1 MKKVLSLIMAAALCI
16 AVPACSSTQESSS
29 AAESSETSSS
39 STESSE
45 ASASEASEASGD
57 AEGSAEESD
66 LAYIQD
72 KGTLVV
78 GVTEFEPMDYLD
90 ENGEWTGFDAD
101 MAREV
106 GAILGVD
113 VEFSSID
120 WNNKIFEL
128 DNKSIDCL
136 WNGMTITEEITTA
149 ASATNPYA
157 NNGQVVVVKSDVAD
171 QYQTEESLADLTFA
185 VEAGSAGQAA
195 AEEAGLNFITVNAQA
210 DAVMEVAAGTSD
222 ACVIDMLMAI
232 AMLGEGTDYADLTY
246 TVTLTDE
253 EYGIGCRQGS
263 DLVDAIN
270 DAMKQLYDDGTM
282 MEIAEKYNLQDMII
296 AQ

>member
-16 AVPACSSTQESSS
+16 AMPACSSTQESSS

-45 ASASEASEASGD
+45 ASAPEASEASGD

-270 DAMKQLYDDGTM
+270 DAMKQLYDDGAM

>member
-16 AVPACSSTQESSS
+16 AMPACSSTQESSS
-29 AAESSETSSS
+29 AAEDSETSSS

>member
-16 AVPACSSTQESSS
+16 AMPACSSTQESSS

-270 DAMKQLYDDGTM
+270 DAMKQLYDDGAM

>member
-16 AVPACSSTQESSS
+16 AMPACSSTQESSS
-29 AAESSETSSS
+29 AADETSSS

>member
-16 AVPACSSTQESSS
+16 AMPACSSTQDSSS
-29 AAESSETSSS
+29 AAEDSETSSS

-101 MAREV
+101 MASEV

-270 DAMKQLYDDGTM
+270 DAMKQLYDDGAM

>member
-16 AVPACSSTQESSS
+16 AMPACSSTQESSS
-29 AAESSETSSS
+29 AADETSSS

-120 WNNKIFEL
+120 WTNKIFEL

>member
-1 MKKVLSLIMAAALCI
+1 MLFEIFEKVLSIIMAAALCI
-16 AVPACSSTQESSS
+16 AMPACSSTQESSS

-195 AEEAGLNFITVNAQA
+195 AE
-210 DAVMEVAAGTSD
+210 
-222 ACVIDMLMAI
+222 
-232 AMLGEGTDYADLTY
+232 
-246 TVTLTDE
+246 
-253 EYGIGCRQGS
+253 
-263 DLVDAIN
+263 
-270 DAMKQLYDDGTM
+270 
-282 MEIAEKYNLQDMII
+282 
-296 AQ
+296 

>member
-1 MKKVLSLIMAAALCI
+1 MKKLLSVIMAMALC
-16 AVPACSSTQESSS
+16 VVMPACSSGQQAQQDSVSGTESSS
-29 AAESSETSSS
+29 SASET
-39 STESSE
+39 
-45 ASASEASEASGD
+45 ASEASESSTEA
-57 AEGSAEESD
+57 ESD
-66 LAYIQD
+66 LAYIKE

-78 GVTEFEPMDYLD
+78 AVTPFEPMDYQD
-90 ENGEWTGFDAD
+90 ENGEWIGFDAD

-106 GAILGVD
+106 GEILGVD

-128 DNKSIDCL
+128 DNKSVDCL

-149 ASATNPYA
+149 ASATKPYA
-157 NNGQVVVVKSDVAD
+157 NNGQVVVVSEEVAD
-171 QYQTEESLADLTFA
+171 QYQTEDSIQDLTFA

-222 ACVIDMLMAI
+222 ACIIDKLMAI
-232 AMLGEGTDYADLTY
+232 AMLGEGTDYENLTY

-253 EYGIGCRQGS
+253 EYGVGCRKDS

-282 MEIAEKYNLQDMII
+282 MEIAEKYNLQDVILP
-296 AQ
+296 Q

>member
-16 AVPACSSTQESSS
+16 AMPACSSTQESSS
-29 AAESSETSSS
+29 AAEDSETSSS

-45 ASASEASEASGD
+45 ASAAEASEASGN

-263 DLVDAIN
+263 DIVDAIN

>member
-16 AVPACSSTQESSS
+16 AMPACSSTQESSS
-29 AAESSETSSS
+29 AADETSSS

-232 AMLGEGTDYADLTY
+232 AMLGEGTDYADMTY

>member
-16 AVPACSSTQESSS
+16 AMPACSSTQESSS
-29 AAESSETSSS
+29 AAESSGTSSS

-45 ASASEASEASGD
+45 ASAPEASEASGD

>member
-16 AVPACSSTQESSS
+16 AMPACSSTQESSS

-45 ASASEASEASGD
+45 ASASEASEASGN

>member
-16 AVPACSSTQESSS
+16 AMPACSSTQESSS

>member
-16 AVPACSSTQESSS
+16 AMPACSSTQESSS
-29 AAESSETSSS
+29 AADETSSS

-210 DAVMEVAAGTSD
+210 DAVVEVAAGTSD

-270 DAMKQLYDDGTM
+270 DAMKQLYDDGAM

>member
-16 AVPACSSTQESSS
+16 AMPACSSTQESSS

-253 EYGIGCRQGS
+253 EYGVGCRQGS

>member
-1 MKKVLSLIMAAALCI
+1 MAAALCI
-16 AVPACSSTQESSS
+16 AMPACSSTQESSS

>member
-1 MKKVLSLIMAAALCI
+1 MKIKSGFIVRKIADQHM
-16 AVPACSSTQESSS
+16 AVPVGERSQELHGMIGLN
-29 AAESSETSSS
+29 ETGAFLW
-39 STESSE
+39 ELL
-45 ASASEASEASGD
+45 
-57 AEGSAEESD
+57 EED
-66 LAYIQD
+66 
-72 KGTLVV
+72 
-78 GVTEFEPMDYLD
+78 
-90 ENGEWTGFDAD
+90 
-101 MAREV
+101 
-106 GAILGVD
+106 
-113 VEFSSID
+113 
-120 WNNKIFEL
+120 
-128 DNKSIDCL
+128 
-136 WNGMTITEEITTA
+136 
-149 ASATNPYA
+149 
-157 NNGQVVVVKSDVAD
+157 
-171 QYQTEESLADLTFA
+171 QTEESLADLTFA

>member
-16 AVPACSSTQESSS
+16 AMPACSSTQESSS

-45 ASASEASEASGD
+45 ASTSEASEASGD

>member
-16 AVPACSSTQESSS
+16 AMPACSSTQESSS
-29 AAESSETSSS
+29 AADETSSS

-45 ASASEASEASGD
+45 ASASEASEASGN

>member
-16 AVPACSSTQESSS
+16 AMPACSSTQESSS

-232 AMLGEGTDYADLTY
+232 AMLGEGTDYAYLTY

>member
-1 MKKVLSLIMAAALCI
+1 MKKLLSLVMAMALCI
-16 AVPACSSTQESSS
+16 VMPACSSSP
-29 AAESSETSSS
+29 SS
-39 STESSE
+39 STEDSESSTASSE
-45 ASASEASEASGD
+45 SSTEQSTADNTESSTGD
-57 AEGSAEESD
+57 AETESD
-66 LAYIQD
+66 VAYIQE

-78 GVTEFEPMDYLD
+78 GVTPFEPMDYQD
-90 ENGEWTGFDAD
+90 ENGEWIGFDAD

-106 GAILGVD
+106 GKILGVE

-128 DNKSIDCL
+128 DNKSVDCL

-149 ASATNPYA
+149 ASATKPYA

-171 QYQTEESLADLTFA
+171 QYQTEDSLKDLSFV
-185 VEAGSAGQAA
+185 VEAGSAGETAA
-195 AEEAGLNFITVNAQA
+195 SDAGLNYITVNAQA

-222 ACVIDMLMAI
+222 ACIIDKLMAI

-253 EYGIGCRQGS
+253 EYGVGCRKGS

-282 MEIAEKYNLQDMII
+282 QEIAEKYDLQDVIV

>member
-16 AVPACSSTQESSS
+16 AMPACSSTQESSS
-29 AAESSETSSS
+29 AAEDSETSSS

-45 ASASEASEASGD
+45 ASASEASEASGN

>member
-16 AVPACSSTQESSS
+16 AMPACSSTQESSS

-45 ASASEASEASGD
+45 ASAPEASEASGD

-253 EYGIGCRQGS
+253 
-263 DLVDAIN
+263 D
-270 DAMKQLYDDGTM
+270 
-282 MEIAEKYNLQDMII
+282 
-296 AQ
+296 

>member
-16 AVPACSSTQESSS
+16 AMPACSSTQESSS

-232 AMLGEGTDYADLTY
+232 AMLGEGTDYADLSY

-270 DAMKQLYDDGTM
+270 DAMKQLYDDGAM

>member
-16 AVPACSSTQESSS
+16 AMPACSSTQESSS

-45 ASASEASEASGD
+45 ASAPEASEASGD

>member
-1 MKKVLSLIMAAALCI
+1 MKKVLSLIMAAGLCI
-16 AVPACSSTQESSS
+16 AMPACSSTQESSS

-45 ASASEASEASGD
+45 ASASEASEASGN

>member
-16 AVPACSSTQESSS
+16 AMPACSSTQESSS

-45 ASASEASEASGD
+45 ASTSEASEASGD
-57 AEGSAEESD
+57 AEGSAEEID